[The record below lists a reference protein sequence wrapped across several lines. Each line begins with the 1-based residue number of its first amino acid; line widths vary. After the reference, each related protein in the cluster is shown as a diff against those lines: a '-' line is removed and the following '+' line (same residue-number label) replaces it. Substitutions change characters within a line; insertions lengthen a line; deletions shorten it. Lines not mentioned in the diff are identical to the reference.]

1 MKDALPTEL
10 QRRGQ
15 QIIQNTYQGA
25 FFHSEDGVHVEEFVE
40 LAHLEEEDGVEV
52 GRLDLPP
59 LALGRLELENKGSN
73 KTKGLVGSTA

>member
-15 QIIQNTYQGA
+15 QIIRNTYQGA

-52 GRLDLPP
+52 GRLVIPP
-59 LALGRLELENKGSN
+59 LPLGWLKPGN
-73 KTKGLVGSTA
+73 